1 MCHKSATTSFL
12 NPYFAKKFSKP
23 SNVFL
28 RLVSPPEPMRRTPS
42 KLNPFGTSL
51 CFHLRTASSYP
62 KFGAC
67 SNDFYCT
74 KVAFI
79 YNEGKNIYHSEVAL
93 VRIHSVKPQRWFLE
107 KAKWAHEM
115 TLKKEQNY
123 LKNECYGKSSSCIHR
138 YWVNYLDPEPKTRAN
153 TCQPNP
159 CHGIEAAS
167 T

>member
-79 YNEGKNIYHSEVAL
+79 YNETHVMVLRHPAHSTTFWRVKLPLSPISEKERVVQVVQQICVGYHYT
-93 VRIHSVKPQRWFLE
+93 LE
-107 KAKWAHEM
+107 K
-115 TLKKEQNY
+115 
-123 LKNECYGKSSSCIHR
+123 
-138 YWVNYLDPEPKTRAN
+138 
-153 TCQPNP
+153 
-159 CHGIEAAS
+159 
-167 T
+167 